1 MSEEQLKE
9 QLKETIAHF
18 NSDFDQEGGP
28 AALKNF
34 KLLAG
39 EPEIKE
45 AAAGARASELGLV
58 KDPSSEAA
66 RSELRALVA
75 RLEEAMS
82 AKIKER
88 AASLKDAK
96 TGAKML
102 QDYHSALVYC
112 CDNYSRVYKLAHE
125 IIKSGEEP
133 GIARYGT
140 AVGVL
145 GELTKG
151 MRAPPRQR
159 EEAAE
164 PTTLLADAALAKPA
178 FDEVARR
185 VAAASGARLALAVPF
200 VVDKHG
206 REATGLKSIVRIVQK
221 AQLRPGAN
229 RGRTDR
235 VCDVV
240 RGMLVTPD
248 MATIAAVAEALA
260 ALQREGVIKVL
271 RIKDRFSHPNP
282 SGWHDLLVNIIVLD
296 GGSGSAVRHVCELSV
311 CFSCHRT
318 THSKRATRSKQP
330 THSKQATHFFGCLLR
345 ALGRCATR

>member
-1 MSEEQLKE
+1 
-9 QLKETIAHF
+9 
-18 NSDFDQEGGP
+18 
-28 AALKNF
+28 
-34 KLLAG
+34 
-39 EPEIKE
+39 
-45 AAAGARASELGLV
+45 
-58 KDPSSEAA
+58 
-66 RSELRALVA
+66 
-75 RLEEAMS
+75 
-82 AKIKER
+82 
-88 AASLKDAK
+88 
-96 TGAKML
+96 ML

-125 IIKSGEEP
+125 ITQSGEEP
-133 GIARYGT
+133 GITRYST

-151 MRAPPRQR
+151 VAVQR

-185 VAAASGARLALAVPF
+185 VAAASGATLHLPVPF

-240 RGMLVTPD
+240 RGILVAPD

-260 ALQREGVIKVL
+260 TLQREGVIEVL

-296 GGSGSAVRHVCELSV
+296 GGSGGAVRHVCELSV

-318 THSKRATRSKQP
+318 THSKQATRSKQP

-345 ALGRCATR
+345 ALLGRCATR